1 MSFLKEWS
9 ENRSKKQEQAEQA
22 GRQQKDETLAYM
34 SNPNSNVDEV
44 GKVIAWLIVPA
55 FALWVGYIGY
65 LYTMQ
70 QLDGVVSPDMVV
82 ILAVAIPAGVQFIK
96 LYTAKKVLRAWH
108 FKWYDHSAA
117 DFWLW
122 SLMGCVVVLM
132 FAWSLKI
139 SIFDV
144 RDTASNNYMSRD
156 TVTLSQY
163 LATQTAAVDQQI
175 AGIDRENSDAG
186 SMRTKKGNIAWTGQ
200 QIKERNSS
208 TLLSLQDQKKQITDQ
223 AISDYRAGKLKTA
236 TAAEGRGN
244 FFRRFGGFGEAG
256 EILFLLIMGL
266 IEARNRRDNMERIKQ
281 AAAATMPRQNGY
293 QAPAPSLNRTQIG
306 FKMQGQMSPVS
317 DTNHETV
324 AQPVDTVAQPQSEAL
339 VIGPDAALKHYRS
352 VILRDLPNLTRS
364 DAKIETVCNRIHVAL
379 DDMWQVM
386 QHQDFKPSASAAA
399 NFYGFMVERVEPA
412 LKRAGDEYYYPKTKA
427 ILHKMLELI
436 PVSQASSIL

>member
-9 ENRSKKQEQAEQA
+9 ESRSKKQEQAEQA
-22 GRQQKDETLAYM
+22 DRQHKDETLAYM

-55 FALWVGYIGY
+55 FAMWVGYIGY

-70 QLDGVVSPDMVV
+70 QLDGVVSPDMVMV
-82 ILAVAIPAGVQFIK
+82 LAIAIPAGVQFIK

-163 LATQTAAVDQQI
+163 LSTQTAAVDQQI

-223 AISDYRAGKLKTA
+223 AISDYKAGKLKTA

-281 AAAATMPRQNGY
+281 AAATTMPKQNGY
-293 QAPAPSLNRTQIG
+293 QAPAPSMNRTQIG
-306 FKMQGQMSPVS
+306 FKMQSQMSPVL
-317 DTNHETV
+317 DTNSETV
-324 AQPVDTVAQPQSEAL
+324 AQSGDTVPQHEPETL

-352 VILRDLPNLTRS
+352 VILKDISNLQRN
-364 DAKIETVCNRIHVAL
+364 DVKLETVAGRIHTAL
-379 DDMWQVM
+379 DDLMILM
-386 QHQDFKPSASAAA
+386 QHKDFKPASTSSA
-399 NFYGFMVERVEPA
+399 NFYAFLVERVETA
-412 LKRAGDEYYYPKTKA
+412 LERAGHSYPNTK
-427 ILHKMLELI
+427 KMLNRLLDMI
-436 PVSQASSIL
+436 PVNSVNGLL